1 MLNSRIRNYGVYC
14 MDDSVFG
21 VSGQL
26 VRSDVN
32 SFVPVLVILIIA
44 QLIAIAIWALST
56 YLGPKRRS
64 DIKDSPFECGNPS
77 EGVAGKR
84 FAIKYYMVTLFFL
97 VFDLESV
104 FIYPWAVLFK
114 KLSWFGAIEMLF
126 FLFLL
131 TAGLV
136 YVWKKG
142 ALDWER

>member
-1 MLNSRIRNYGVYC
+1 
-14 MDDSVFG
+14 MDDTVFG

-26 VRSDVN
+26 VRPDVN

-44 QLIAIAIWALST
+44 QAIAIVIWMLST

-64 DIKDSPFECGNPS
+64 DIKDAPFECGNYS
-77 EGVAGKR
+77 EGVGGKR

-114 KLSWFGAIEMLF
+114 KLSWFGAVEMLF